1 MEFLAKNLWHIFEV
15 CEEERTD
22 GDSFSP
28 DLVNGAAL
36 YLAALSGAKDT
47 DYKCLKNVD
56 RKALLAEWSKADQE
70 KAHREY
76 TALVA
81 AVPGHR
87 DADKCAELCKALQKG
102 DRKAFERAVAEG
114 LSKLYRNE
122 VDE

>member
-28 DLVNGAAL
+28 DLVNGAVL
-36 YLAALSGAKDT
+36 YLSALGGAKDT
-47 DYKCLKNVD
+47 DYKCLKHVD
-56 RKALLAEWSKADQE
+56 KKALLAEWSKADQS

-76 TALVA
+76 TALVT

-87 DADKCAELCKALQKG
+87 DADKCAELCAAFSKG
-102 DRKAFERAVAEG
+102 DHKAFDAAIADG

>member
-1 MEFLAKNLWHIFEV
+1 MEFLTKHLWDIFKV

-22 GDSFSP
+22 GDNFSP

-36 YLAALSGAKDT
+36 YLAALNGAKDT
-47 DYKCLKNVD
+47 DYKCLKGVD
-56 RKALLAEWSKADQE
+56 RKALLAEWAKADQS

-87 DADKCAELCKALQKG
+87 DADKCAELCAAFQKK
-102 DRKAFERAVAEG
+102 DRKAFARAVAEG
-114 LSKLYRNE
+114 LAALYKPE
-122 VDE
+122 E

>member
-28 DLVNGAAL
+28 DLVNGAVLFLSAL
-36 YLAALSGAKDT
+36 NGAKDT
-47 DYKCLKNVD
+47 DYKCMRTVD
-56 RKALLAEWSKADQE
+56 KKALLAEWSKADQS

-81 AVPGHR
+81 RVPGHD
-87 DADKCAELCKALQKG
+87 DADKCAELCAAFQKK
-102 DRKAFERAVAEG
+102 DRKAFEKHVAEG
-114 LSKLYRNE
+114 LAALYKPE
-122 VDE
+122 E

>member
-28 DLVNGAAL
+28 DLVNGAVLFLSAL
-36 YLAALSGAKDT
+36 NGAKDT
-47 DYKCLKNVD
+47 DYQCLKGVD
-56 RKALLAEWSKADQE
+56 RKALLAEWAKADRE

-87 DADKCAELCKALQKG
+87 DADKCAELCAAFQKG
-102 DRKAFERAVAEG
+102 DRHAFNEAICDG
-114 LSKLYRNE
+114 LEALYK
-122 VDE
+122 DE

>member
-28 DLVNGAAL
+28 DLVNGAVLFLSAL
-36 YLAALSGAKDT
+36 NGAKDT
-47 DYKCLKNVD
+47 DYKCLKHVD
-56 RKALLAEWSKADQE
+56 KKALLAEWSKADQS

-76 TALVA
+76 AALVA

-87 DADKCAELCKALQKG
+87 DADKCAELCKAFQAK
-102 DRKAFERAVAEG
+102 DRVLFKECVDEG
-114 LSKLYRNE
+114 LAALYK
-122 VDE
+122 DE